1 MRFLQD
7 KIKNIQYFF
16 GKEKS
21 FPKLKNNIIELEC
34 EPFINDNNIITNKN
48 KINIINNENKNIN
61 GNIYEIR
68 KDYNINNFQINQR
81 HDLNF
86 NDYNLNNNNI
96 FFNFPTK

>member
-16 GKEKS
+16 T
-21 FPKLKNNIIELEC
+21 
-34 EPFINDNNIITNKN
+34 ITNKN

>member
-1 MRFLQD
+1 LRFLQD

-16 GKEKS
+16 T
-21 FPKLKNNIIELEC
+21 
-34 EPFINDNNIITNKN
+34 ITNKN
-48 KINIINNENKNIN
+48 N

-86 NDYNLNNNNI
+86 NDYDLNNNNI

>member
-16 GKEKS
+16 T
-21 FPKLKNNIIELEC
+21 
-34 EPFINDNNIITNKN
+34 ITNKN

-86 NDYNLNNNNI
+86 KDFNLNNNNI

>member
-16 GKEKS
+16 T
-21 FPKLKNNIIELEC
+21 
-34 EPFINDNNIITNKN
+34 ITNKN

-68 KDYNINNFQINQR
+68 KDYNINNFQINLR

>member
-16 GKEKS
+16 T
-21 FPKLKNNIIELEC
+21 
-34 EPFINDNNIITNKN
+34 ITNKN
-48 KINIINNENKNIN
+48 KINIINNENKNIS

>member
-1 MRFLQD
+1 LLFLQD

-16 GKEKS
+16 T
-21 FPKLKNNIIELEC
+21 
-34 EPFINDNNIITNKN
+34 ITNKN